1 MSAPAVSVLLPVHN
15 GASYLSEAVA
25 SILRQTYADFELLVV
40 NDGSTDGTASILRN
54 CADYR
59 LTVIENERN
68 LGVIPSLNR
77 GLITARSE
85 FVARMDAD
93 DIAFPERLRR
103 QVDFLHGHP
112 QVGLCGTWFQTFG
125 TARPKAV
132 RPPTQPEDLAARLFY
147 ESPLAHSSV
156 MFRRALFVDHGL
168 QYSLDYPHAEDYE
181 LWVRTAEF
189 TGLANVPEVLLQYRQ
204 HGEQMSNRKTAEQN
218 ATVRKILVR
227 QLRKI
232 HPEAD
237 AIECDKHVTIFRD
250 WLSEKAGIDVNYVE
264 TWLRLLVARNESAGC
279 PFPRDAFRRALGIV
293 WWRYCSVRLATR
305 GMLSAFYA
313 SEFARA
319 LPLRNRL
326 GIIALRAK
334 AMAVLS

>member
-1 MSAPAVSVLLPVHN
+1 MPVPAVSVLLPVHN
-15 GASYLSEAVA
+15 GASYLEDAVA
-25 SILRQTYADFELLVV
+25 SILRQTLPDFELLVI

-54 CADYR
+54 CADSR

-68 LGVIPSLNR
+68 LGLIPSLNTGLAAAR
-77 GLITARSE
+77 GE

-93 DIAFPERLRR
+93 DIAYPHRLQR
-103 QVDFLHGHP
+103 QVDFLREFP
-112 QVGLCGTWFQTFG
+112 QVGLCGTWFQMFG
-125 TARPKAV
+125 AGRPKVV

-147 ESPLAHSSV
+147 ESPLAHPSV
-156 MFRRALFVDHGL
+156 MFRRALFADHGL

-181 LWVRTAEF
+181 LWVRAGEI
-189 TGLANVPEVLLQYRQ
+189 TGLANLPEVLLRYRR
-204 HGEQMSNRKTAEQN
+204 HGKQVSNLKTARQN
-218 ATVRKILVR
+218 ETVRMILVR

-232 HPEAD
+232 YPGASAD
-237 AIECDKHVTIFRD
+237 ECERHVAICKE
-250 WLSEKAGIDVNYVE
+250 WLSERAGIDVHYVE
-264 TWLRLLVARNESAGC
+264 TWLRQLVARNDSAGC

-313 SEFARA
+313 SDFARA

-334 AMAVLS
+334 AMAAPS